1 MKSYQKIIALVP
13 ILIGFSSMAQTTQSP
28 ESFYAQKAQEQR
40 AKDSEALKIL
50 EKKEGWVNNP
60 EYYRQEAIKNQRIQ
74 DSLNQAKYALLAQN
88 QNNQPTVSGNSC
100 TTNLN
105 TTSNNRR
112 LNRRAQRQQNLFY
125 QQPLYMNNVYSPI
138 WGWSQPTY
146 YFSPY
151 RNYWSTPVF
160 YLGNGLYIR

>member
-88 QNNQPTVSGNSC
+88 ERNQPTVSGNNCSA
-100 TTNLN
+100 NLN
-105 TTSNNRR
+105 TTSNNKR
-112 LNRRAQRQQNLFY
+112 LNRRALRQQNY
-125 QQPLYMNNVYSPI
+125 YNQQPLYWNSVYSPVWS
-138 WGWSQPTY
+138 WGQPTY
-146 YFSPY
+146 NYIPY
-151 RNYWSTPVF
+151 RNYWSTPLF
-160 YLGNGLYIR
+160 LFGNGWYIR

>member
-1 MKSYQKIIALVP
+1 MKYYQKIIALVP
-13 ILIGFSSMAQTTQSP
+13 ILTGFSSMAQTTPSP

-74 DSLNQAKYALLAQN
+74 DSLNQHKYSLLAQN
-88 QNNQPTVSGNSC
+88 ERNQPTVSGNNC

-105 TTSNNRR
+105 TTSNNNR
-112 LNRRAQRQQNLFY
+112 LNRRALRQQNY
-125 QQPLYMNNVYSPI
+125 YNQQPLYRNSVYSPI

-146 YFSPY
+146 YYSPY
-151 RNYWSTPVF
+151 QNYWSTPF
-160 YLGNGLYIR
+160 FHLGNGWYIR